1 MKINK
6 TIADAAQTIYGE
18 VMQIIDGHVIH
29 ENPATDPRIDPSCL
43 EALCCELDTH
53 FADKYGVDTQR
64 KPLNAYT
71 WDEIKAI
78 ADAGKAADVFKVG
91 DEKITELY
99 TGETVTLVILG
110 FNHDNKADG
119 GKAAITFGVKDIID
133 GWYEFNAPVDGN
145 GNNVGGWDKSK
156 MRGVYMRRLFRL
168 LPTDLQAVVTPVKK
182 ITSAGGGST
191 ELYKSIDDLFLLSL
205 AEIYSHSA
213 IETSN
218 FDAIKRNA
226 KTYNAEGEQYEFWQ
240 NAIGNLDPNDNDEAL
255 IKYMNGSA
263 DFWWLR
269 SPYVDDV
276 SFAWCVGGGGYA
288 GGDRVFSGCG
298 VSFGFCV

>member
-6 TIADAAQTIYGE
+6 TIADAAQKIYGE
-18 VMQIIDGHVIH
+18 VMQIIDTHVIH

-71 WDEIKAI
+71 WDEIKTI
-78 ADAGKAADVFKVG
+78 ADAGKAADFFKVG
-91 DEKITELY
+91 DEKAIKLY
-99 TGETVTLVILG
+99 TGETVVLVILG
-110 FNHDNKADG
+110 FNHDNKAGG

-133 GWYEFNAPVDGN
+133 GWYEFNAPVN
-145 GNNVGGWDKSK
+145 GNSSNVGGWDKSK

-168 LPTDLQAVVTPVKK
+168 LPTDLQAVITPVEKM
-182 ITSAGGGST
+182 TSAGVGSP

-205 AEIYSHSA
+205 AEIYSH
-213 IETSN
+213 
-218 FDAIKRNA
+218 DAIATSAWGVIKDNA
-226 KTYNAEGEQYEFWQ
+226 TVYNAEGEQYEYWQ
-240 NAIGNLDPNDNDEAL
+240 KAIGDLDPDNSSDEL
-255 IKYMNGSA
+255 IKTRGGGA
-263 DFWWLR
+263 DDWWLR
-269 SPYVDDV
+269 SPGVDYDGDAWYVV
-276 SFAWCVGGGGYA
+276 SVGYAVGGRVDGGY
-288 GGDRVFSGCG
+288 G

>member
-213 IETSN
+213 IATSAWDTVKN
-218 FDAIKRNA
+218 YA
-226 KTYNAEGEQYEFWQ
+226 TVYNAEGEQYEFWQ

-263 DFWWLR
+263 GDWWLR
-269 SPYVDDV
+269 SPNVDNDNNAWYVNND
-276 SFAWCVGGGGYA
+276 GYA
-288 GGDRVFSGCG
+288 NNDNVDNGYG